1 MPDRT
6 PRSRYWWMNGQ
17 TACICRMT
25 RWPVFW
31 PLTGIPRLLLS
42 LEIWI
47 RKSRAFFESLRFDD
61 GEWSLG
67 VWRCLSMNEKHS
79 QKGEMLMQPISG
91 IHHVTAI
98 ASDPQRNLDFYTQV
112 LGLRL
117 VKRTVNFDD
126 PESYHFYFG
135 DGTGTPGTIIT
146 FFPWPGVRRGSR
158 GTSQVVAASFAIPYS
173 AMGYWKSR
181 FQDAHIPAEATAP
194 RLGD

>member
-25 RWPVFW
+25 TWPVFW

-47 RKSRAFFESLRFDD
+47 RKSRTFFESLRFDD

-79 QKGEMLMQPISG
+79 QKAEMVMQPISG

-98 ASDPQRNLDFYTQV
+98 ASDPQRNLDFYTEV
-112 LGLRL
+112 LGMRL

-126 PESYHFYFG
+126 PGTYHLYFG
-135 DGTGTPGTIIT
+135 DEVGTPGSILT
-146 FFPWPGVRRGSR
+146 FFPWPMGARQPRR
-158 GTSQVVAASFAIPYS
+158 GTSGGNFVRYSRELAGLLGATVARRGNPS
-173 AMGYWKSR
+173 G
-181 FQDAHIPAEATAP
+181 
-194 RLGD
+194 